1 MSRLDP
7 EEGRRLLLADQAYV
21 HHLAGLVRKH
31 RTHPCTEAPLCP
43 GQEALTLIANA
54 GGAATTVRWLIAAV
68 NLVADHAEGAER
80 ADSMDAMFAALT
92 GAVADELAAQVAA
105 FVAGEADGDR
115 PA

>member
-21 HHLAGLVRKH
+21 HQLAGLVREH

-43 GQEALTLIANA
+43 GEAALSLIARQ
-54 GGAATTVRWLIAAV
+54 GAAGSVRWLIAAV
-68 NLVADHAEGAER
+68 NLVADHAEEAER